1 MLSRGPSAGVP
12 PCGCVSRKRVAD
24 DTSRH
29 RLRLLVKGFDPAL
42 PERKEEEKEEMAVA
56 VCLERLLAE
65 KAERVGRKAHLKPL
79 TAGWDRVVGIVAE
92 DVPARYCLT
101 FSGGGVACTAWQEPV
116 HLEVRGRARD
126 LAMLFGGDELAYQYA
141 RQQVS
146 TKGRIGDRLKLEA
159 LLRLSG

>member
-1 MLSRGPSAGVP
+1 MTPADIGSDCSSKDSTRPSPNV
-12 PCGCVSRKRVAD
+12 REK
-24 DTSRH
+24 
-29 RLRLLVKGFDPAL
+29 K
-42 PERKEEEKEEMAVA
+42 KEEMAVA

-126 LAMLFGGDELAYQYA
+126 LAMLFGSDELAYQYA
-141 RQQVS
+141 KQQVS